1 MWQTWQD
8 YYLRVKFGGTLFQ
21 TKLWSRLSHKVC
33 RLLSSPVLS
42 CKFPI
47 VSARLSSP
55 QRLLWV
61 GRWERGEV
69 FVFPRAAYFAFP
81 QPLPPN
87 LVPRFSLPVRENPG
101 NEVASPRVG
110 RGGRLWR
117 PLRRS
122 VGMCLLQYKLRQI
135 ALLLKSSFYFQWKKK
150 TKHWFNINLII
161 NTFVSPSDIWLNMSL
176 NTLVLIK
183 VFVHKKSTFS
193 RIDKFLSFLSANL
206 KCLFFCCFIFSVKV
220 LKKRTSSTTI
230 IQGKL
235 PRNLTWVYFQK

>member
-1 MWQTWQD
+1 MLVNIILLVEDSNRFFLIMVSLRKRTAWRRKWHFTCVWQTWQD
-8 YYLRVKFGGTLFQ
+8 YYLGVKFGGTLFQ
-21 TKLWSRLSHKVC
+21 TKLWSCLSHKVC

-42 CKFPI
+42 GKFTI

-135 ALLLKSSFYFQWKKK
+135 ALLLKSSFYFQWKKNQ
-150 TKHWFNINLII
+150 NIDLI
-161 NTFVSPSDIWLNMSL
+161 
-176 NTLVLIK
+176 
-183 VFVHKKSTFS
+183 
-193 RIDKFLSFLSANL
+193 
-206 KCLFFCCFIFSVKV
+206 
-220 LKKRTSSTTI
+220 
-230 IQGKL
+230 
-235 PRNLTWVYFQK
+235 

>member
-42 CKFPI
+42 CKFTI

-69 FVFPRAAYFAFP
+69 FVFPRAAYFAFT

-101 NEVASPRVG
+101 NEVASPWVG

-122 VGMCLLQYKLRQI
+122 VRMCLLQHKLRQI

-150 TKHWFNINLII
+150 QNIDLI
-161 NTFVSPSDIWLNMSL
+161 
-176 NTLVLIK
+176 
-183 VFVHKKSTFS
+183 
-193 RIDKFLSFLSANL
+193 
-206 KCLFFCCFIFSVKV
+206 
-220 LKKRTSSTTI
+220 
-230 IQGKL
+230 
-235 PRNLTWVYFQK
+235 

>member
-1 MWQTWQD
+1 MCDKRDRTITWGWNLAEHFFKQN
-8 YYLRVKFGGTLFQ
+8 YGHACHTRFAVF
-21 TKLWSRLSHKVC
+21 
-33 RLLSSPVLS
+33 SPLPSCS
-42 CKFPI
+42 CKFTI

-87 LVPRFSLPVRENPG
+87 LVPRFSLPVRENSG

-135 ALLLKSSFYFQWKKK
+135 ASLLKSSFYFQWKKK
-150 TKHWFNINLII
+150 QNI
-161 NTFVSPSDIWLNMSL
+161 D
-176 NTLVLIK
+176 LV
-183 VFVHKKSTFS
+183 
-193 RIDKFLSFLSANL
+193 
-206 KCLFFCCFIFSVKV
+206 
-220 LKKRTSSTTI
+220 
-230 IQGKL
+230 
-235 PRNLTWVYFQK
+235 

>member
-1 MWQTWQD
+1 MLVNIILLVEDSNRFFLIMVSLRKRTAQRRKWHFTCVWQTWQD

-42 CKFPI
+42 CKFTI

-81 QPLPPN
+81 QPLP
-87 LVPRFSLPVRENPG
+87 PVRENPG

-135 ALLLKSSFYFQWKKK
+135 ALLSKSSFYFQWKKNQ
-150 TKHWFNINLII
+150 NIDLI
-161 NTFVSPSDIWLNMSL
+161 
-176 NTLVLIK
+176 
-183 VFVHKKSTFS
+183 
-193 RIDKFLSFLSANL
+193 
-206 KCLFFCCFIFSVKV
+206 
-220 LKKRTSSTTI
+220 
-230 IQGKL
+230 
-235 PRNLTWVYFQK
+235 

>member
-1 MWQTWQD
+1 M
-8 YYLRVKFGGTLFQ
+8 GGKMGKGRSVCIPKSSLF
-21 TKLWSRLSHKVC
+21 RLSPTP
-33 RLLSSPVLS
+33 S
-42 CKFPI
+42 
-47 VSARLSSP
+47 
-55 QRLLWV
+55 
-61 GRWERGEV
+61 
-69 FVFPRAAYFAFP
+69 
-81 QPLPPN
+81 PN

-122 VGMCLLQYKLRQI
+122 VGMCLLQHKLRQI

-230 IQGKL
+230 MQGKL